1 MDAGLSNAALGL
13 GAEDKGDDPRLGLAD
28 DEAEN
33 ASLVAA
39 AKPAATPSAP
49 HGGYGQNEDPTNDS
63 TRTAS
68 LTKTLGRTP
77 VTGEKPKTG
86 RRA

>member
-28 DEAEN
+28 DPDEN
-33 ASLVAA
+33 ASLAAA

-49 HGGYGQNEDPTNDS
+49 Q
-63 TRTAS
+63 
-68 LTKTLGRTP
+68 TP
-77 VTGEKPKTG
+77 QVCK
-86 RRA
+86 